1 MKRPSIVFSW
11 RSLCF
16 SVASLSRN
24 TALNFVYSLSWF
36 CSLASY
42 SNPQHNPT
50 IRKTVSEGKQKSTCP
65 PPSPTHHQH
74 MTRRGWKAH
83 HGYFGVVHS
92 WSWIAPLS
100 SRRPRLH
107 CGARPAGRPEAV
119 VHSSTTFRA
128 TKCSTSTTCASTS
141 ALRALVNM
149 AMSVMVDNRVYPF
162 T

>member
-74 MTRRGWKAH
+74 MMRGEIEKLTMDILELSTVGA
-83 HGYFGVVHS
+83 GS
-92 WSWIAPLS
+92 PLS
-100 SRRPRLH
+100 LAGGLDCTVARGRQAALRPSYTPRLLS
-107 CGARPAGRPEAV
+107 E
-119 VHSSTTFRA
+119 